1 MTQPHELT
9 ALDQAAAIR
18 ERALSP
24 VELVEHYLD
33 RISTLDRPD
42 DPYAGLGAFFTVTT
56 DQAREQ
62 AIDAERA
69 VLAEED
75 LGPLHGVPTALK
87 DLNLTAGVRTSF
99 GSVTM
104 REFVPDVS
112 DVSVQRL
119 RAAGTI
125 SLGKTATPEFGFPC
139 YTEPAFAGPARNPW
153 NTDRLSGGSSGGSAT
168 AVAAGLVPIALGSD
182 GGGSIRIP
190 ANCCGIFGIKT
201 SRGRISSGPL
211 GGDTTGLSVQGPL
224 ARTVRDAAAM
234 LDAMAGMASGDP
246 HWAPPLG
253 NGETFLSYADR
264 DLGRLRIGRYL
275 ESGMPGA
282 EVDSEVERAWSATS
296 VLLEQLGHDVED
308 LPTPPLTG
316 KVVDDFEIVWSL
328 SGTSLPITDSQV
340 RDLQPL
346 TAYLRDRGMAL
357 SAKQAMDSLYALRL
371 FARHWVEQTAAY
383 DVVLAPVCSM
393 PPRPIGWFVQDG
405 PGGPDFERQ
414 KRYASYTAVYNLTGQ
429 PAVSVPLYW
438 TEGGLPVGSMLVGRP
453 ADEATL
459 IALSAQLEEVQP
471 WAHRRPPVW

>member
-1 MTQPHELT
+1 MTEPHELS

-24 VELVEHYLD
+24 VELVEHYLE
-33 RISTLDRPD
+33 RIRTIDCPD
-42 DPYAGLGAFFTVTT
+42 EAYEGLGAFFNVTA

-62 AIDAERA
+62 ARDAERA
-69 VLAEED
+69 ALAGED
-75 LGPLHGVPTALK
+75 LGPLHGIPTALK
-87 DLNLTAGVRTSF
+87 DLNLTAGVTTTF

-104 REFVPDVS
+104 RDFVPDVS
-112 DVSVQRL
+112 DVSVERL

-153 NTDRLSGGSSGGSAT
+153 DTQRLSGGSSGGAAT

-190 ANCCGIFGIKT
+190 ASCCGIFGMKT

-234 LDAMAGMASGDP
+234 LDAMAGMAPGDP
-246 HWAPPLG
+246 HWAAPPPE
-253 NGETFLSYADR
+253 GETFLSYADR

-282 EVDSEVERAWSATS
+282 QTDPEVEKAWQASSA
-296 VLLEQLGHDVED
+296 LLESLGHDVED
-308 LPTPPLTG
+308 LPIPPLTER
-316 KVVDDFEIVWSL
+316 VVANFETVWSL
-328 SGTSLPITDSQV
+328 SGTTLPITETQV
-340 RDLQPL
+340 ADLQPL
-346 TAYLRDRGMAL
+346 TAYLRGRGLAL
-357 SAKQAMDSLYALRL
+357 SAKQAMDALFALRL
-371 FARHWVEQTAAY
+371 FARRWVEETAAY
-383 DVVLAPVCSM
+383 EVILAPVCSM
-393 PPRPIGWFVQDG
+393 PPRPIGWFTQDG
-405 PGGPDFERQ
+405 LGAPDFERQ
-414 KRYASYTAVYNLTGQ
+414 KLFAPYTAVYNVTGQ
-429 PAVSVPLYW
+429 PAVSIPLYW
-438 TEGGLPVGSMLVGRP
+438 TEDGLPIGSMLVGRP

-459 IALSAQLEEVQP
+459 IALSAQLELAQP
-471 WAHRRPPVW
+471 WASRRPPVW